1 MAPPPPPPP
10 TAVETITEET
20 ASLKLQAPTVHE
32 EPASEKLSKTA
43 EDLESRYRF
52 YHLDKTPFDFP
63 HGNDHVDGGP
73 SPFAEKITEGPSYNS
88 SYTPLKSTGKLDSKY
103 KYIESTPRLGREYL
117 NVNVSDLL
125 KDEQLIHD
133 LAVTVSERGVVFL
146 RDQLHISTEEQ
157 KELTR
162 ALGKAAH
169 FPAQNSLHIHPVASS
184 SGLLKEGS
192 DKVDPEILYLNTK
205 LQSKILGRRINK
217 GSDNSYHS
225 DITFEPAPAGYSL
238 LRIVESPSS
247 LGTKEELDNPGGGPV
262 GGAGGDTLWANGYA
276 LAEKVSPSFLK
287 YLETLK
293 GEYYQPL
300 FKKGLEA
307 NGIPLYTGARGAP
320 ENIGDIHTSVH
331 PLVRTNPTTGWKSI
345 FAVGAHFH
353 RVLGVTDEEGHLIK
367 QYLHDLLYQSPEIQ
381 LRFKWN
387 EGDLAIWDN
396 RNTYHSAVYDVYD
409 YNDELL
415 SRTGLRTIAIAER
428 PFLDKDSK
436 TQTEALRERTA
447 AA

>member
-1 MAPPPPPPP
+1 MVPPPPPPP
-10 TAVETITEET
+10 TAVETLTEET
-20 ASLKLQAPTVHE
+20 ANLKLQGSSADEKVTE
-32 EPASEKLSKTA
+32 ETSSSTA
-43 EDLESRYRF
+43 ESLESRYRF

-63 HGNDHVDGGP
+63 HGNDHVDSGP
-73 SPFAEKITEGPSYNS
+73 SPYAEKTNEGPSVIS
-88 SYTPLKSTGKLDSKY
+88 SYKPQESTGKLDSKY
-103 KYIESTPRLGREYL
+103 KYIETTPRLGREYL

-133 LAVTVSERGVVFL
+133 LAVTISERGVVFL

-157 KELTR
+157 KQLTR

-169 FPAQNSLHIHPVASS
+169 FPAQNSLHIHPVASTG
-184 SGLLKEGS
+184 GLLKENS
-192 DKVDPEILYLNTK
+192 DKVDPEVLYINTK
-205 LQSKILGRRINK
+205 LFNRILGRRIGK
-217 GSDNSYHS
+217 SSDNAYHS
-225 DITFEPAPAGYSL
+225 DITFEPVPAGYSL
-238 LRIVESPSS
+238 LRIVESPSGH
-247 LGTKEELDNPGGGPV
+247 GTKDELAKPGGGPI

-287 YLETLK
+287 YLETLQ

-307 NGIPLYTGARGAP
+307 NGVPLYTGARGAP
-320 ENIGDIHTSVH
+320 ENIGDLHTSVH

-353 RVLGVTDEEGHLIK
+353 RVLGVTDEESDLIK
-367 QYLHDLLYQSPEIQ
+367 TYLHDLLYQSPEIQ

-396 RNTYHSAVYDVYD
+396 RSTYHSAVYDIYD

-415 SRTGLRTIAIAER
+415 NRTGLRTIAIAER
-428 PFLDKDSK
+428 PFYDPESK
-436 TQTEALRERTA
+436 TQTEALRERA
-447 AA
+447 AKA